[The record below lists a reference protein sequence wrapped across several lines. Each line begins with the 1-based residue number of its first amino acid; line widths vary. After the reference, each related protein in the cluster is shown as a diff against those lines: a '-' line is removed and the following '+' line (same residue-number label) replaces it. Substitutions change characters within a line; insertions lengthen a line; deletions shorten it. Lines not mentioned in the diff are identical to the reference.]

1 MDFYFVIPNPVL
13 NLVQDYSTIVS
24 RSRFRINRNSIY
36 WEIRTISLLLTTTAP
51 LFNADFNLLP
61 HRS

>member
-36 WEIRTISLLLTTTAP
+36 GRFVRFLCC
-51 LFNADFNLLP
+51 
-61 HRS
+61 